1 VTDLNAEGLLIVIS
15 GPSGVGKGA
24 IGNLL
29 RQRNPH
35 LIYSISVTT
44 RSPRVGEA
52 NGINYYFYTKE
63 QFLQEREQGEFLEW
77 AEVYGNYYG
86 TPKSEVQR
94 LRALG
99 EDVILEIDIKGAMQV
114 KSACPDGIF
123 IFILPPSLEE
133 LKNRITKRGSENE
146 ESLLRRFSQ
155 AEDEI
160 AQAKYYEYHVIND
173 HLMDAVLKI
182 EDIIRKEKKS
192 AT

>member
-1 VTDLNAEGLLIVIS
+1 VTDLYAKGLLIVIS

-29 RQRNPH
+29 RERNPH
-35 LIYSISVTT
+35 LKYSISATT
-44 RSPRVGEA
+44 RSPRVGEK
-52 NGINYYFYTKE
+52 NGINYFFLTKDE
-63 QFLQEREQGEFLEW
+63 FLCQREQGEFLEW
-77 AEVYGNYYG
+77 AEVYGNFYG

-94 LRALG
+94 LRSLG

-133 LKNRITKRGSENE
+133 LKKRIIKRGSENE
-146 ESLLRRFSQ
+146 ESLMRRFSE

-173 HLMDAVLKI
+173 DLMDAVVKI
-182 EDIIRKEKKS
+182 EDIIRCEK
-192 AT
+192 TQP

>member
-1 VTDLNAEGLLIVIS
+1 MLIVIS

-35 LIYSISVTT
+35 LKYSISATT
-44 RSPRVGEA
+44 RSPRVGEED
-52 NGINYYFYTKE
+52 GVNYFFFTKE
-63 QFLQEREQGEFLEW
+63 QFLQKRERGDFLEW

-123 IFILPPSLEE
+123 IFVLPPSLEE
-133 LKNRITKRGSENE
+133 LKNRITKRGSEDE

-160 AQAKYYEYHVIND
+160 AHAKDYEYHVIND
-173 HLMDAVLKI
+173 NLMDAVVKI
-182 EDIIRKEKKS
+182 ENIIRQQKAA